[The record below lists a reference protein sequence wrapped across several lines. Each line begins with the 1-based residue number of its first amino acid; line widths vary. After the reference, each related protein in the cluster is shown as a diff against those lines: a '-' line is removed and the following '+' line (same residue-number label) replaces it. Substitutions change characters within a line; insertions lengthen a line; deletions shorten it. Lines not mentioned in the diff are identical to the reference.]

1 MSKKDPRAIGCERSW
16 HCLCKGGDGLR
27 PDCPYHAVVAQLT
40 ILKGSFGEDSLQSLP
55 LFPDK
60 HGKVAD
66 KATVVLALEAT
77 VKGYGEPTVG
87 TNGSRLLGGHSFRVT
102 GAQRLAAAGVEII
115 KIMVLARWSSEVVLR
130 YVKDSPLI
138 GLSDQVKTLE
148 DKKDLARLL
157 SKAADDAELL
167 GAKIS
172 DVEAKLKEL
181 AVAQTAW
188 TRRCEKS
195 LSSDGN
201 PPFVTNGRTKLLK
214 LHKVSVDGM
223 EHPPYLWRAKCGFR
237 FAFCGFTRHNTLKD
251 FDEKTWCGTCFV
263 GEVRAGSEAKVK
275 ELTLDAS
282 SSESDVS
289 SSSELRPSGS
299 SG

>member
-1 MSKKDPRAIGCERSW
+1 VRA
-16 HCLCKGGDGLR
+16 
-27 PDCPYHAVVAQLT
+27 
-40 ILKGSFGEDSLQSLP
+40 
-55 LFPDK
+55 
-60 HGKVAD
+60 
-66 KATVVLALEAT
+66 
-77 VKGYGEPTVG
+77 YGEPTVG
-87 TNGSRLLGGHSFRVT
+87 QNGSRLLGGPSLRVT

-167 GAKIS
+167 GSKIS
-172 DVEAKLKEL
+172 DIEAKCKEL

-237 FAFCGFTRHNTLKD
+237 FAFCGFTRHSTLGD
-251 FDEKTWCGTCFV
+251 FDVKTWCGTCFV
-263 GEVRAGSEAKVK
+263 DEVRAGSEAKVK
-275 ELTLDAS
+275 ELTLDTS

-289 SSSELRPSGS
+289 SSSEPRPSGS